1 MAPIDLN
8 RGVTKRI
15 HHIAGDVHMYKDA
28 PGIYLNVY
36 GEEVSEKLAKECGF
50 PVERLALERERK
62 LKVAEEI
69 AKINDRYGVDQ
80 DKVVYVKH
88 GFKVVGAGEGRYQV
102 MSPEGHLMTEQPL
115 TEKEAKKL
123 VDTLASGEKEK

>member
-1 MAPIDLN
+1 MAKIDLN
-8 RGVTKRI
+8 RGVTKRK
-15 HHIAGDVHMYKDA
+15 HYTGGDVYMYKDV
-28 PGIYLNVY
+28 PGVYLNVY
-36 GEEVSEKLAKECGF
+36 GEEVSEKLAKQCGF
-50 PVERLALERERK
+50 PVERLALERERRG
-62 LKVAEEI
+62 KVAEEI
-69 AKINDRYGVDQ
+69 AKINERYGVDQ
-80 DKVVYVKH
+80 DKVVYEKG